1 MHSHL
6 SEFDLITCS
15 CSMKILSQCGAA
27 QLCRNSVQLAGVAEA
42 AHWPVCTWNHGLMK
56 TLVTTNRCLPL
67 QIDPEPTHSSDKGAD
82 TNNSGTT
89 LKQLSYKSATTLWWL
104 RENALHI
111 IALEC

>member
-27 QLCRNSVQLAGVAEA
+27 PPQLCRSSVQLAGVAEA

-82 TNNSGTT
+82 KHNSGTT
-89 LKQLSYKSATTLWWL
+89 LKSATIMWWL
-104 RENALHI
+104 RKNALHT